1 MNLSATGSHLIE
13 ITIFGASD
21 SDTKRDLEEPWMV
34 EIQNLVVTQPDS
46 SASLSGSSSSA
57 TKAGSD
63 SGSLS
68 AASTN
73 SVPRFLAGFA
83 TILVAI
89 LFYM

>member
-57 TKAGSD
+57 TKAGSE
-63 SGSLS
+63 GSLS

-83 TILVAI
+83 TILEGI